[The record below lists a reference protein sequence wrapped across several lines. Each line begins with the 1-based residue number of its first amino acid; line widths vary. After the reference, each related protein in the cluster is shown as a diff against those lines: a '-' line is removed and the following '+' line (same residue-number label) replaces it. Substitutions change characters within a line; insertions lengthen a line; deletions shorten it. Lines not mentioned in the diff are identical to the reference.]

1 MELAGAG
8 VRNLH
13 RRQTVPSLWPVTRS
27 DTKKHSAFIRR
38 LFGSIATRYDLL
50 NRLISFGQDQA
61 WRRYAVAQCRLSPGG
76 RLLDVATGTG
86 DMALQALRHYPQ
98 VSVVGIDLTPGM
110 LQRAREK
117 AAAAAGRRPFV
128 LLRGDALELP
138 FADDRFDAVVSGF
151 MMRNVADVAGALAE
165 QRRVVRPGGRVVCL
179 EITPPQ
185 RWPIRWFFWLYFYGL
200 VPLLGGLLSGR
211 PAAYAYLP
219 RSVARF
225 FTADELQA
233 VMEAAGLQGVR
244 YRLLALGTVAVHVGV
259 K

>member
-1 MELAGAG
+1 M
-8 VRNLH
+8 
-13 RRQTVPSLWPVTRS
+13 TRS
-27 DTKKHSAFIRR
+27 DTQKHSAFIRR

-61 WRRYAVAQCRLSPGG
+61 WRRYAVAQCRLSPRG

-86 DMALQALRHYPQ
+86 DMALQALRHYPRAT
-98 VSVVGIDLTPGM
+98 VVGIDLTPDM
-110 LQRAREK
+110 LQRAQEK
-117 AAAAAGRRPFV
+117 ATAAGREPFA

-138 FADDRFDAVVSGF
+138 FADGCFDAVVSGF

-185 RWPIRWFFWLYFYGL
+185 RWPLRWFFWLYFYGL

-233 VMEAAGLQGVR
+233 VMEAAGLQEVS
-244 YRLLALGTVAVHVGV
+244 YRLLALGSVAVHVGV